1 MSDRFETLS
10 RLLEARSAIDVDG
23 TPHPVWLIEFRDPS
37 PRGAQSVDVLIGARS
52 QSQSYTGELH
62 LTRDRYTDAEIVEL
76 AIALMKRIVRG
87 ELPPGGR
94 ELL

>member
-1 MSDRFETLS
+1 MRDSFESLS
-10 RLLEARSAIDVDG
+10 RLLEAKSTIDIDE
-23 TPHPVWLIEFRDPS
+23 TPHAVWLIEFRDPS
-37 PRGAQSVDVLIGARS
+37 PIQAQSVDVLIGARS

-62 LTRDRYTDAEIVEL
+62 LTRDRYTDQEMVEL
-76 AIALMKRIVRG
+76 AIDLMKRIVRG